1 MIKVLAKYPTQVASR
16 GCVEGLKYTYP
27 TITSKLWLCNFLKGL
42 WALNQAYI
50 GNEKGWITYAEVV
63 GEGGASNGLV
73 ILLKAVE
80 ATRAAALLGPCVRLE
95 RVQETLQ
102 TLLHENSSTRAI
114 TIGQI
119 WYRRSQLQKFEY
131 EIICLIFCSMC
142 IKLSHAPIP
151 YGLRRLPIRCLFILS
166 TVIIYGP
173 EWLGLGAF
181 RVEGG
186 GCTPCYAWEQY
197 SEFRA
202 ALRGL
207 SIL

>member
-1 MIKVLAKYPTQVASR
+1 MLKVVANDPPKR
-16 GCVEGLKYTYP
+16 HWENCMEGLKYTYS
-27 TITSKLWLCNFLKGL
+27 TSTSKLWLWNLLKGL
-42 WALNQAYI
+42 WALNQAYMAN
-50 GNEKGWITYAEVV
+50 GKGWITYAEVV
-63 GEGGASNGLV
+63 GEGRRASNGLV

-80 ATRAAALLGPCVRLE
+80 ATRAAKALHKIGKA
-95 RVQETLQ
+95 LQ

-142 IKLSHAPIP
+142 IKLPHAPIP
-151 YGLRRLPIRCLFILS
+151 YGLRRLPISCLFILS